1 MKISDYRALYKSEAE
16 EILQA
21 LENGIIGLEGEED
34 KKACIEGLFR
44 NAHNLKGIS
53 GAMGY
58 DFVVEAS
65 HSLENVLD
73 GFRRERQ
80 DVMPHETDRLL
91 HSVDLLRELVRC
103 SVEGSAQANEEELLS
118 DIQRNLSPIFGEP
131 EELIIMDETKDCAP
145 ETSRGASG
153 AASEKP
159 KKSQGPA
166 TKPRKN
172 SRKAS
177 ELVSKAEKPQIAAAD
192 GQDSAESV
200 RESMD
205 RENLTNSVAETTD
218 REQDGDV
225 NVAAHQEAPAQMI
238 HSTRVELE
246 RLDLLVDLV
255 GELIISRI
263 RLNRLA
269 HELDHRPLFDE
280 LAASGRL
287 ISQIQAE
294 IMEIRLIP
302 VGQVLQRFKRLVR
315 DISREMGKQV
325 KLDIIGAE
333 IGLDRVVLESMV
345 DPLVHVIRNA
355 VDHGI
360 ETPEQRAERGK
371 PERATITISARRE
384 RNSVIIDVSDDGRG
398 IDFEKVCR
406 EGSADG
412 YSAQSKGDLTEDEL
426 CRILTTPGFSTSDKV
441 DRLSGRGMG
450 MNIVKNVVDSLGGS
464 MHINSDFGQGTTIS
478 LHLPINLSI
487 IKALLFYVGEDVHA
501 LPIEYIRETTRVERG
516 LFKSVGG
523 RSVMIT
529 KNEPIPIFRPSEIF
543 GFEPESEDERY
554 VKVIMVDTEN
564 GSFGL
569 VVNRILGQQDVVIK
583 GLPKMLRGIS
593 GVSGA
598 TILGSGKV
606 AFIWDPRFLFEGRY
620 TYESVQ

>member
-1 MKISDYRALYKSEAE
+1 MKVSDYKALYISEAD

-34 KKACIEGLFR
+34 KKACIEELFR

-73 GFRRERQ
+73 GFRQERSEVQ
-80 DVMPHETDRLL
+80 PHETDRLL
-91 HSVDLLRELVRC
+91 HSVDLLRELVRR
-103 SVEGSAQANEEELLS
+103 SVEGAGQADEEELLS
-118 DIQRNLSPIFGEP
+118 DIKRNLEPIFGEP
-131 EELIIMDETKDCAP
+131 EKLIIIDDTKGNISEETREIAKSAKEQAGSSRKTAKRSAAAKKKRNSDGAGI
-145 ETSRGASG
+145 ETSKEDIGEMMPE
-153 AASEKP
+153 AAGVEEA
-159 KKSQGPA
+159 QEA
-166 TKPRKN
+166 
-172 SRKAS
+172 
-177 ELVSKAEKPQIAAAD
+177 
-192 GQDSAESV
+192 
-200 RESMD
+200 D
-205 RENLTNSVAETTD
+205 REDASALAD
-218 REQDGDV
+218 
-225 NVAAHQEAPAQMI
+225 AHQESPAQMI
-238 HSTRVELE
+238 RSTRVELE

-269 HELDHRPLFDE
+269 REIKSRPLFDE
-280 LAASGRL
+280 LAASTRL

-294 IMEIRLIP
+294 IMEVRLIP

-315 DISREMGKQV
+315 DISKEMGKQV
-325 KLDIIGAE
+325 KLEIIGAE
-333 IGLDRVVLESMV
+333 IGLDKVVLESMV

-360 ETPEQRAERGK
+360 ESPGQRAELGK
-371 PERATITISARRE
+371 PEIATITISARRE

-398 IDFEKVCR
+398 IDFEKICR
-406 EGSADG
+406 EGATEGQPVHS
-412 YSAQSKGDLTEDEL
+412 QKDLTEDEL
-426 CRILTTPGFSTSDKV
+426 CQILTTPGFSTSDKV

-450 MNIVKNVVDSLGGS
+450 MNIVKNVVDSLGGA
-464 MHINSDFGQGTTIS
+464 MHINSDFGRGTTIS

-487 IKALLFYVGEDVHA
+487 IKALLFFVGEDVHA
-501 LPIEYIRETTRVERG
+501 MPIEYIRETTRVERG
-516 LFKSVGG
+516 LFKSLGG
-523 RSVMIT
+523 RTVMMT
-529 KNEPIPIFRPSEIF
+529 KNEAIPIYRPSEIF
-543 GFEPESEDERY
+543 GLEPESENERY
-554 VKVIMVDTEN
+554 VKVIVVDTEN
-564 GSFGL
+564 GSLGL

-583 GLPKMLRGIS
+583 GLPRILKEIS

-598 TILGSGKV
+598 TILGSGKI

>member
-1 MKISDYRALYKSEAE
+1 MKISDYRALYISEAG

-34 KKACIEGLFR
+34 KKACIEELFR

-103 SVEGSAQANEEELLS
+103 SVEGLAQANEEELLS

-131 EELIIMDETKDCAP
+131 EELIIVDETKDCAP

-153 AASEKP
+153 AASERP
-159 KKSQGPA
+159 TKSQGPA
-166 TKPRKN
+166 
-172 SRKAS
+172 
-177 ELVSKAEKPQIAAAD
+177 
-192 GQDSAESV
+192 
-200 RESMD
+200 
-205 RENLTNSVAETTD
+205 TD

-225 NVAAHQEAPAQMI
+225 VVAAHQEAPAQMI
-238 HSTRVELE
+238 RSTRVELE

-269 HELDHRPLFDE
+269 HEFDHRPLFDE
-280 LAASGRL
+280 LTASGRL

-426 CRILTTPGFSTSDKV
+426 CRILTTPGFSTADKV
-441 DRLSGRGMG
+441 GRLSGRGMG

-529 KNEPIPIFRPSEIF
+529 KHEPIPIFRPSEIF
-543 GFEPESEDERY
+543 GFEPEPEDERY
-554 VKVIMVDTEN
+554 VKVILVDTEN

-569 VVNRILGQQDVVIK
+569 VVNRILGQQEVVIK
-583 GLPKMLRGIS
+583 GLPKILRGIS